1 MEGSTGLT
9 QRLGDA
15 QAQELVRLHNSIV
28 RDALH
33 SYGGAEIKHTGDGIM
48 ATFNSAARAVDCAI
62 VIQRRCDEH
71 ARDHP
76 TSPFQVRIGLNAGEP
91 VEEEDDLFGTAVQL
105 AARVSAH
112 ANPGQILSSNVVREL
127 AAGKRFLWSDAGS
140 VPLRG
145 FDDPVRL
152 YEVKWRS

>member
-1 MEGSTGLT
+1 M
-9 QRLGDA
+9 
-15 QAQELVRLHNSIV
+15 
-28 RDALH
+28 
-33 SYGGAEIKHTGDGIM
+33 
-48 ATFNSAARAVDCAI
+48 
-62 VIQRRCDEH
+62 
-71 ARDHP
+71 
-76 TSPFQVRIGLNAGEP
+76 
-91 VEEEDDLFGTAVQL
+91 EEEDDLFGTAVQL